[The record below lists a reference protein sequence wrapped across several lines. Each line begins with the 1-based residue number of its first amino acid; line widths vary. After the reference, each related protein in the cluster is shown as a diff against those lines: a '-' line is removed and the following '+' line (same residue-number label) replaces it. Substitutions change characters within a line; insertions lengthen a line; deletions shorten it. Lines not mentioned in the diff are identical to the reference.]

1 MPKIYTEEEKE
12 KIRESLRKNA
22 SNCLAIYGV
31 KKTTVDELVKRA
43 GIPKG
48 TFYLFYK
55 NKEELFFDV
64 LLNFSLRM
72 ENMYLQML
80 QNLDENHI
88 VTSLTDV
95 FTEIAIQIYKEGIF
109 RFLSS
114 SEMELVERRLDDKSV
129 ENANLMRKE
138 MLKNLFSYFS
148 IDDDSDISSFSDGF
162 GAVMYI
168 LLHADRIPG
177 FEKTLRF
184 IIRGLV
190 LQMVE

>member
-22 SNCLAIYGV
+22 SKCLAIYGV

-64 LLNFSLRM
+64 LLNFSSRM

>member
-1 MPKIYTEEEKE
+1 M
-12 KIRESLRKNA
+12 RKNA

-64 LLNFSLRM
+64 LLNFSSRM

-162 GAVMYI
+162 RAVMYI